1 MEKVFVC
8 DLDDVVIDLSSQI
21 SKDMHDSH
29 GILVPKEDW
38 FYFDFRQYLPLSR
51 KDIFNVIIEKDSLQ
65 KAKPFYDSKD
75 FLEGFKDSH
84 VKLFILTS
92 RSWHNDAMKQ
102 TVRYFKNNDLH
113 NDKIII
119 SQAGIDKSEYLKQI
133 AEQYEIV
140 GFVDD
145 NVDNIKGALGIVE
158 NIYIKNNPWNKH
170 YNNNAAK
177 RVFDLESVAKDLK
190 RKKII

>member
-38 FYFDFRQYLPLSR
+38 FYFDFRQYLPLER
-51 KDIFNVIIEKDSLQ
+51 KDIFKVILERDSLQ
-65 KAKPFYDSKD
+65 RALPFCDSKD
-75 FLEGFKDSH
+75 FLDEFKNSDI
-84 VKLFILTS
+84 KLFIVTS
-92 RSWHNDAMKQ
+92 RSWHKNAMSE
-102 TVRYFKNNDLH
+102 TERYFEKNKLH

-119 SQAGIDKSEYLKQI
+119 SQAGVDKSEYLKKI

-145 NVDNIKGALGIVE
+145 NVNNIKGALGIVD

-170 YNNNAAK
+170 YNNNAVK

>member
-1 MEKVFVC
+1 M
-8 DLDDVVIDLSSQI
+8 
-21 SKDMHDSH
+21 
-29 GILVPKEDW
+29 G
-38 FYFDFRQYLPLSR
+38 
-51 KDIFNVIIEKDSLQ
+51 
-65 KAKPFYDSKD
+65 
-75 FLEGFKDSH
+75 
-84 VKLFILTS
+84 
-92 RSWHNDAMKQ
+92 Q
-102 TVRYFKNNDLH
+102 TVRYFKNNELH

-145 NVDNIKGALGIVE
+145 NIDNIKGALGIVN

-170 YNNNAAK
+170 YNNNAVK

>member
-75 FLEGFKDSH
+75 FLEGFKDS
-84 VKLFILTS
+84 LLS
-92 RSWHNDAMKQ
+92 CS
-102 TVRYFKNNDLH
+102 Y
-113 NDKIII
+113 
-119 SQAGIDKSEYLKQI
+119 
-133 AEQYEIV
+133 
-140 GFVDD
+140 
-145 NVDNIKGALGIVE
+145 
-158 NIYIKNNPWNKH
+158 
-170 YNNNAAK
+170 
-177 RVFDLESVAKDLK
+177 
-190 RKKII
+190 